1 MRRATP
7 GMILAAALLM
17 LAGCAPSG
25 GGASGEATDAD
36 AITVE
41 LAETDAGP
49 SLVGP
54 DGRTL
59 YIFTQDTD
67 GDSTCYDDCAEA
79 WPPFEVPDGATVS
92 AGEGVT
98 GELGITERDDGP
110 SQVTYDGMPLYFYA
124 ADEEPGDATGEGVGG
139 VWFIASPEGQSG
151 GAPSESAE
159 PSASAGEDDDDDD
172 EAEPTEGEDY
182 DY

>member
-1 MRRATP
+1 MT
-7 GMILAAALLM
+7 LAAAVVL

-25 GGASGEATDAD
+25 GGASGEATDDAA

-41 LAETDAGP
+41 VAETDAGP

-67 GDSTCYDDCAEA
+67 GTSTCNDECAEA
-79 WPPFEVPDGATVS
+79 WPPFEVTAGATIE
-92 AGEGVT
+92 AGDGVT
-98 GELGITERDDGP
+98 GDLGIIERDDGA
-110 SQVTYDGMPLYFYA
+110 SQVTHDGMPLYFYA
-124 ADEEPGDATGEGVGG
+124 ADAEPGDATGEGVSG

-151 GAPSESAE
+151 
-159 PSASAGEDDDDDD
+159 
-172 EAEPTEGEDY
+172 AEPTDDAEATDDPEATDDAEATPDY
-182 DY
+182 GY